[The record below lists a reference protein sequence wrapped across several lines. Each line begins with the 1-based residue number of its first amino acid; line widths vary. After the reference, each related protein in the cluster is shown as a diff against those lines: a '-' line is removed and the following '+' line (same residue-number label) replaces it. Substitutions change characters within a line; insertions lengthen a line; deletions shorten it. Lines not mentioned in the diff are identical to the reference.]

1 MMAYAVIGGDPVG
14 GPGHCAAGGPAGG
27 RKQRARL
34 ERVGGYVLSQTL
46 VVAAD
51 IENPFC
57 RRRRRRLRII
67 GVAFFAFAPAW
78 GRERFQKQ
86 SVCVATDGVVL
97 FGLWLYPSVGSFCFL
112 VGVGSSWGVF
122 VLGLFGGGPRGGV
135 VTRAG

>member
-1 MMAYAVIGGDPVG
+1 MDDGWMMAYAVIGGDRAG

-57 RRRRRRLRII
+57 RRRRLRII
-67 GVAFFAFAPAW
+67 GVACLHLLLLGGESGF
-78 GRERFQKQ
+78 KSSL
-86 SVCVATDGVVL
+86 SV
-97 FGLWLYPSVGSFCFL
+97 
-112 VGVGSSWGVF
+112 
-122 VLGLFGGGPRGGV
+122 
-135 VTRAG
+135 